1 MKFGRCSE
9 SMGNKPKVPCVG
21 EGPATNTLM
30 QWCYA
35 FTVDKIYVAPHKT
48 QQKHMPLWPPSWADV
63 PQCQQPTRYVISVPL
78 LSFAVP
84 LFWLIF
90 RCKKVQL

>member
-9 SMGNKPKVPCVG
+9 SMGNKPKVPCGG

-35 FTVDKIYVAPHKT
+35 FTVDKTV
-48 QQKHMPLWPPSWADV
+48 
-63 PQCQQPTRYVISVPL
+63 REG
-78 LSFAVP
+78 
-84 LFWLIF
+84 
-90 RCKKVQL
+90 